1 VTLSDAKSF
10 LGPSYVLHADYQPE
24 DHAHHSAYAHV
35 DLRATFARVRARMRP
50 SFSEAV
56 RQTRERLRA
65 VHIAR
70 AA

>member
-1 VTLSDAKSF
+1 MTLSDAKEYM
-10 LGPSYVLHADYQPE
+10 GDRYVLHADYRPE
-24 DHAHHSAYAHV
+24 EHKHHSAYAHV

>member
-1 VTLSDAKSF
+1 MTLSDAKTF
-10 LGPSYVLHADYQPE
+10 LGDRHVLHPNYQPQQ
-24 DHAHHSAYAHV
+24 HHSSYALV

-56 RQTRERLRA
+56 RQTREKLRM
-65 VHIAR
+65 VHGR